1 MNSKSSLA
9 ATGFKIPRKHGSEV
23 NVHNTGLFYVP
34 YKAIGQN
41 RIVRGFTL
49 GGHYQIKLGNIICG
63 LS

>member
-41 RIVRGFTL
+41 RI
-49 GGHYQIKLGNIICG
+49 
-63 LS
+63 